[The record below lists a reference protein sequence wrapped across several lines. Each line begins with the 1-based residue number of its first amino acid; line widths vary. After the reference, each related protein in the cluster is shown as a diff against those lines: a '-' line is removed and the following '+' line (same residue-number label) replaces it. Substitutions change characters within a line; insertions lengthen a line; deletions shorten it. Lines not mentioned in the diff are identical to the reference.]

1 MMDSMSAAQQQL
13 DDLRKVAEQTNAI
26 NENYLK
32 YFRTHIFLWV
42 VLLLSLSL
50 LPPGAA
56 LLTFLGYLGLS
67 WWLSVK
73 SGEGKIS
80 PKLKRRLYLISIP
93 LGLIAFLTWQGAL
106 RMGLVVYSPV
116 FLVPYA
122 VLLLVVGYFQIR
134 HLERWWAKQQ
144 TELI

>member
-50 LPPGAA
+50 LPLGAA

-67 WWLSVK
+67 W
-73 SGEGKIS
+73 
-80 PKLKRRLYLISIP
+80 
-93 LGLIAFLTWQGAL
+93 
-106 RMGLVVYSPV
+106 
-116 FLVPYA
+116 
-122 VLLLVVGYFQIR
+122 
-134 HLERWWAKQQ
+134 
-144 TELI
+144 